1 MIQRIQSIWLLLA
14 ALVMAGMFYFD
25 VYHFAAV
32 APDDATQGVYN
43 GVKNINNNYLAM
55 VLSGLSIVLS
65 LVAIFM
71 FKNRKRQ
78 VGLVWINILLT
89 IGLLFWLFV
98 GLNNFWNKYPG
109 VEGSLWVGMFIP
121 FITVFLL
128 IFALR
133 GLRKDEK
140 LIKSL
145 DRLR

>member
-25 VYHFAAV
+25 VYHFAAA
-32 APDDATQGVYN
+32 APDPVTQGMYN
-43 GVKNINNNYLAM
+43 KVANINNNYLAM
-55 VLSGLSIVLS
+55 VLSGLSVILS
-65 LVAIFM
+65 LVSIFM

-78 VGLVWINILLT
+78 IGLVWINILLT
-89 IGLLFWLFV
+89 IGLLIWLAI
-98 GLNNFWNKYPG
+98 GLTNFKESYPDVKG
-109 VEGSLWVGMFIP
+109 TLWVGMFIP
-121 FITVFLL
+121 TVTVFLL
-128 IFALR
+128 FFALR